1 MLGRASQQARTLLRL
16 LRSQTK
22 QKSCSTTAARDGG
35 RLLEGRGQVGTS
47 SQDSKF
53 RPPPNSQIWACAL
66 EMLAWLMNAPAAGLA
81 GDQGHDASA
90 ESQPAGRAAPVW
102 QEGRTVDSAMPAS
115 IQLPPLL
122 DPGLLGKF
130 VLLRPSAHV
139 AACGGARGGGS
150 APPSSARDGPAQAA
164 IGRTLVERQSGLR
177 QARRADPEL
186 ANLRAR
192 GR

>member
-22 QKSCSTTAARDGG
+22 QKSCSTTAPREGG

-47 SQDSKF
+47 SQDSK
-53 RPPPNSQIWACAL
+53 IT
-66 EMLAWLMNAPAAGLA
+66 AAQLTDLGVRA
-81 GDQGHDASA
+81 GDAGVVDERACSVDGGRSGPRRQRGEPASWERTPSMAGGPHRGHRHACLHTAAATPRPWPLGKIRLVAPFRARCSLR
-90 ESQPAGRAAPVW
+90 GRARR
-102 QEGRTVDSAMPAS
+102 GLGTS
-115 IQLPPLL
+115 IE
-122 DPGLLGKF
+122 
-130 VLLRPSAHV
+130 RSRRA
-139 AACGGARGGGS
+139 GAGCF
-150 APPSSARDGPAQAA
+150 
-164 IGRTLVERQSGLR
+164 GRTLVERQSGLR